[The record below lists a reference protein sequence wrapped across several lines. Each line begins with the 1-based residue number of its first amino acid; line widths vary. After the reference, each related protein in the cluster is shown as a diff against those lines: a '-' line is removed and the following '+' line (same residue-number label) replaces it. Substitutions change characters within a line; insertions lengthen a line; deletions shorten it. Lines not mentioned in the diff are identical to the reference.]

1 MDSKNMFS
9 PPPLP
14 DRPPALP
21 TQRLALKNGVPV
33 CVTAGGTQDL
43 IQITCM
49 VRAGRRYQTR
59 PLTAGFAA
67 MMLSEGTAR
76 HSAEQLAET
85 LDFYGANFSVEITD
99 DTASV
104 TLMALRRHLPALLPL
119 FAEMLF
125 EPSFP
130 QQQFDMV
137 RERGR
142 QQHLIGLQRN
152 QTVARRLFLEALY
165 GREHM
170 YGRAVEEADFAALE
184 RHYVADFHRAAY
196 VPGRMQM
203 FLSGRVQ
210 PEDIA
215 LIDRCLGE
223 VSLPAPDLPDAAA
236 GFRPAGA
243 HVIRYKG
250 PQDIQAALRIGGAV
264 CAPGTDDHAAL
275 QLMNV
280 VLGGYF
286 GARLMQNLRVE
297 KGLTYGI
304 HSLIVPMQQSCHLVM
319 ISDVRAD
326 AADTAV
332 AEIRREI
339 DRLQQEPVPEEELL
353 QAKRFAAGDLL
364 RNFDGPFMQDALRM
378 MLALYG
384 LPDDYFATYYD
395 RLAACTASEV
405 MAAAQKYLRQ
415 ENLYEVV
422 VCGLCQ
428 ESGINGVE

>member
-1 MDSKNMFS
+1 MTPQNTFS
-9 PPPLP
+9 PPPVP
-14 DRPPALP
+14 DRPPALQ
-21 TQRLALKNGVPV
+21 TQRCTLSNGMPV
-33 CVTAGGTQDL
+33 CVTSGGMQDL
-43 IQITCM
+43 VQVTCM
-49 VRAGRRYQTR
+49 VQAGNRFQTQ
-59 PLTAGFAA
+59 PLSAGLAA
-67 MMLSEGTAR
+67 SMLSEGTTA
-76 HSAEQLAET
+76 HSAAQIAET

-119 FAEMLF
+119 YAEMLF
-125 EPSFP
+125 EPVFP
-130 QQQFDMV
+130 QQQFDLV
-137 RERGR
+137 LERYR
-142 QQHLIGLQRN
+142 QHYLIGLQRN

-170 YGRAVEEADFAALE
+170 YGRGVEADDFEALQ
-184 RHYVADFHRAAY
+184 RQHVADFHRSAY

-203 FLSGRVQ
+203 FVSGRVQ
-210 PEDIA
+210 PEDLT
-215 LIDRCLGE
+215 LIDRCLGGISRQISGMTDSKA
-223 VSLPAPDLPDAAA
+223 V
-236 GFRPAGA
+236 FRPAAGHA
-243 HVIRYKG
+243 IRCKG
-250 PQDIQAALRIGGAV
+250 PQEVQASLRIGGAV
-264 CAPGTDDHAAL
+264 CAPGTADHTAL

-304 HSLIVPMQQSCHLVM
+304 HSLVVPMQQSCHLLIV
-319 ISDVRAD
+319 SDVRGD
-326 AADTAV
+326 AADEAV

-395 RLAACTASEV
+395 RLTDCPASEV
-405 MAAAQKYLRQ
+405 MAVAQRHLRQ
-415 ENLYEVV
+415 EDLYEVV
-422 VCGLCQ
+422 VGGQ
-428 ESGINGVE
+428 YDENGSNN